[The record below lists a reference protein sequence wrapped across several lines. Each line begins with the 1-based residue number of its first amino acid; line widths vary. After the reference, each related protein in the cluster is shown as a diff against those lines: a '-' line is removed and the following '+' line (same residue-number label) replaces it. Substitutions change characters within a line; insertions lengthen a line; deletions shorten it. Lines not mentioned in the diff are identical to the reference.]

1 MHVEWLAKI
10 QTGISR
16 TVQLASNEPE
26 TFLFSFSV
34 GRS

>member
-16 TVQLASNEPE
+16 AVQRASNEPE
-26 TFLFSFSV
+26 TFFFSVPV